1 MTLIG
6 LPAFAVGALSAP
18 KPPPAAPVQPV
29 AVYEN
34 DPQHLWNRL
43 YRAIAVRREGGIDY
57 GVDNAEPFYD
67 PFDDPKDLSKV
78 LDEFLDKR
86 GEDRERSDLKRA
98 LLLNDLWAAFDLA
111 ASPQGSPTG
120 AAVRGRLARVIGRMA
135 MTRAAIVSL
144 PNNYAQAVKSG
155 QFAVDFDPEHP
166 ERPFLPPDL
175 FDTTG
180 PWVEIGEEALG
191 AVAPFHVELLDG
203 RSVFRVFIRCP
214 GGREATLSY
223 LETLNLF
230 PTPWALNTQDIG
242 TRYPDHA
249 KVRMRPL
256 LVNPATP
263 QFPPGTIVA
272 LVRQMMVIN
281 EEFQAVATPI
291 TQKVQFR
298 VFKDVGEPGRIGD
311 LGLEFKDHQ
320 LVYELV
326 MRRRDLLAGGAGGFH
341 PVTSDETE
349 YQLTTIPMGGSREVH
364 LRGVV
369 VLSTCVR
376 CHSANGIF
384 SVDTYEFTSHTTIQR
399 DNPQLQFATSV
410 GYQASATASW
420 KTGRYNWGLLIGL
433 LAGQE
438 PTSGAH

>member
-1 MTLIG
+1 MRLWRPSVAMTLIG

-29 AVYEN
+29 AVYEMIRSTSGI
-34 DPQHLWNRL
+34 DCTGRL
-43 YRAIAVRREGGIDY
+43 PCDREGGIDY

-203 RSVFRVFIRCP
+203 RFRLQSLIRCP

-223 LETLNLF
+223 LETLTYF
-230 PTPWALNTQDIG
+230 PLLGRSIPRILVLG
-242 TRYPDHA
+242 TRT
-249 KVRMRPL
+249 
-256 LVNPATP
+256 TP
-263 QFPPGTIVA
+263 
-272 LVRQMMVIN
+272 RC
-281 EEFQAVATPI
+281 E
-291 TQKVQFR
+291 
-298 VFKDVGEPGRIGD
+298 
-311 LGLEFKDHQ
+311 
-320 LVYELV
+320 
-326 MRRRDLLAGGAGGFH
+326 
-341 PVTSDETE
+341 
-349 YQLTTIPMGGSREVH
+349 
-364 LRGVV
+364 
-369 VLSTCVR
+369 CVR
-376 CHSANGIF
+376 CLSIRRLHNSR
-384 SVDTYEFTSHTTIQR
+384 R
-399 DNPQLQFATSV
+399 DDRRTCAADDGDQ
-410 GYQASATASW
+410 
-420 KTGRYNWGLLIGL
+420 
-433 LAGQE
+433 
-438 PTSGAH
+438 